1 MAVVT
6 PDVVAYKEPRLAL
19 GQRAKASSARLLTAL
34 RRRLLF
40 LAVVVLP
47 TTAATVYYGFL
58 ASDVYVS
65 ESRFVIRSAQRQ
77 SSAGGIGAL
86 LQNTGLPG
94 FQRSA
99 DDAYAVHDFILS
111 RDALRQLDDALHL
124 SALFSDARIDRI
136 SRFPSVLDLDD
147 SFEGLHRYYQKQVEV
162 QLDSASGIATL
173 RARAFNADHAL
184 QMNTKLLQAAEQLVN
199 QLNDRARHDLIQSAA
214 AEVEAAE
221 RRAKEAMVAVSRFRS
236 QRGVVDPER
245 QTMMQL
251 QQVAKL
257 QDELIAAKTQIAQLK
272 AFAPENPQLASL
284 QLRVRTLQDEMDAE
298 LGKVAGGSYSL
309 TGKAA
314 DFQRLALE
322 REFAERNLAA
332 TLANLEQARNEA
344 QRKQLYLER
353 IVQPSKPDFAVE
365 PRRIRAVLTVL
376 VLSLLVWAIASLLV
390 ASVREHM
397 D

>member
-77 SSAGGIGAL
+77 SAGGIGAL
-86 LQNTGLPG
+86 LQNNGLPG

-136 SRFPSVLDLDD
+136 SRFPSVLDQDD
-147 SFEGLHRYYQKQVEV
+147 SFEGLHRYYQKQIEV
-162 QLDSASGIATL
+162 QLDTASGIAML
-173 RARAFNADHAL
+173 RARAFDADHAL
-184 QMNTKLLQAAEQLVN
+184 QMNTRLLQGAEQLVN
-199 QLNDRARHDLIQSAA
+199 QLNDRARRDLIQFAA
-214 AEVEAAE
+214 AEVEGAE

-314 DFQRLALE
+314 DFQRMALE

-353 IVQPSKPDFAVE
+353 IVQPSRPDIAVE
-365 PRRIRAVLTVL
+365 PRRLRAVLIVGVL
-376 VLSLLVWAIASLLV
+376 GLIVWGIASLLF
-390 ASVREHM
+390 ASIREHV

>member
-58 ASDVYVS
+58 ASDAYVS
-65 ESRFVIRSAQRQ
+65 ESRFVIRSAQRP
-77 SSAGGIGAL
+77 SSGGGIGAL
-86 LQNTGLPG
+86 LQGSGLPG
-94 FQRSA
+94 FQRSV
-99 DDAYAVHDFILS
+99 DDAYAVQDFMLS
-111 RDALRQLDDALHL
+111 RDALRQLSSALGL
-124 SALFSDARIDRI
+124 SAFFSDARIDRI

-257 QDELIAAKTQIAQLK
+257 QDELISAKTQIAQLK

-284 QLRVRTLQDEMDAE
+284 QLRVRTLQDEMDTE
-298 LGKVAGGSYSL
+298 LGKVTGANYSL
-309 TGKAA
+309 TSKAA

-322 REFAERNLAA
+322 REFAERSLAA
-332 TLANLEQARNEA
+332 ALGSFEQARNEA

-353 IVQPSKPDFAVE
+353 IAQPSLPDTATE
-365 PRRIRAVLTVL
+365 PRRLRSTLTVL
-376 VLSLLVWAIASLLV
+376 LLSLVLWGISALLL
-390 ASVREHM
+390 ASVREHV

>member
-1 MAVVT
+1 MSAVT
-6 PDVVAYKEPRLAL
+6 PDDVAYKEPQLAL
-19 GQRAKASSARLLTAL
+19 GQSGTAVSLTLLRTI

-40 LAVVVLP
+40 LVVVVVP
-47 TTAATVYYGFL
+47 TVAATAYYGGM
-58 ASDVYVS
+58 ATDVYVS

-77 SSAGGIGAL
+77 SSGGGIGAL
-86 LQNTGLPG
+86 LQGAGLPG
-94 FQRSA
+94 FQRSV
-99 DDAYAVHDFILS
+99 DDAYAVQDFILS
-111 RDALRQLDDALHL
+111 RDALQQLNSALNL
-124 SALFSDARIDRI
+124 NALFSDPRIDRI

-162 QLDSASGIATL
+162 RLDTASGIATL
-173 RARAFNADHAL
+173 RARAFDADNAV
-184 QMNTKLLQAAEQLVN
+184 QMNARLLQGAEQLVN
-199 QLNDRARHDLIQSAA
+199 QLNDRARRDLIEFAA
-214 AEVEAAE
+214 AEVDGAE

-236 QRGVVDPER
+236 DRGVVDPER
-245 QTMMQL
+245 QTMLQL
-251 QQVAKL
+251 QQIAKL

-284 QLRVRTLQDEMDAE
+284 ELRVRTLQGEMNAE
-298 LGKVAGGSYSL
+298 LGKVTGGSFSL

-353 IVQPSKPDFAVE
+353 IVQPSAPDVATE
-365 PRRIRAVLTVL
+365 PRRMRAVLTVL
-376 VLSLLVWAIASLLV
+376 GLSLLVWAIAALLI
-390 ASVREHM
+390 ASVREHT

>member
-19 GQRAKASSARLLTAL
+19 GQRAKASSARLLTAV

-47 TTAATVYYGFL
+47 TTAATVYYGFI
-58 ASDVYVS
+58 ASDAYVS
-65 ESRFVIRSAQRQ
+65 ESRFVIRSAQRPA
-77 SSAGGIGAL
+77 SGGGIGAL
-86 LQNTGLPG
+86 LQGSGLPG
-94 FQRSA
+94 FQRSV
-99 DDAYAVHDFILS
+99 DDAYAVQDFMLS
-111 RDALRQLDDALHL
+111 RDALRQLDSALGL
-124 SALFSDARIDRI
+124 SALFSDPRIDRI
-136 SRFPSVLDLDD
+136 SRFPSILDLDD

-162 QLDSASGIATL
+162 HLDAVSGIATL
-173 RARAFNADHAL
+173 RARAFDADHAL
-184 QMNTKLLQAAEQLVN
+184 QMNSRLLQGAEQLVN
-199 QLNDRARHDLIQSAA
+199 QLNDRARRDLIQFAA
-214 AEVEAAE
+214 AEVEGAE
-221 RRAKEAMVAVSRFRS
+221 RRTKEAMVAVSRFRS

-257 QDELIAAKTQIAQLK
+257 QDELISAKTQIAQLK
-272 AFAPENPQLASL
+272 AFAPENPQVASL

-314 DFQRLALE
+314 DFQRMALE

-353 IVQPSKPDFAVE
+353 IVQPSRPDIAVE
-365 PRRIRAVLTVL
+365 PRRLRAVLIVGVL
-376 VLSLLVWAIASLLV
+376 GLIAWGIASLLF
-390 ASVREHM
+390 ASIREHV

>member
-6 PDVVAYKEPRLAL
+6 PDSVAFREPRLAV
-19 GQRAKASSARLLTAL
+19 GQRAKALSARLLTAM

-40 LAVVVLP
+40 LAIVVLP
-47 TTAATVYYGFL
+47 TAAATVYYGLL
-58 ASDVYVS
+58 ASDAYVS
-65 ESRFVIRSAQRQ
+65 ESRFVIRSAQRP
-77 SSAGGIGAL
+77 SPRAEIGAL
-86 LQNTGLPG
+86 LQGSGLPG
-94 FQRSA
+94 FQRSV
-99 DDAYAVHDFILS
+99 DDAYAVQDFMLS
-111 RDALRQLDDALHL
+111 RDALRQLDSALGL
-124 SALFSDARIDRI
+124 SALFSDPRIDRI

-162 QLDSASGIATL
+162 HLDTASGIATL
-173 RARAFNADHAL
+173 RARAFDADHAL
-184 QMNTKLLQAAEQLVN
+184 QMNTRLLQGAEQLVN
-199 QLNDRARHDLIQSAA
+199 QLNDRARRDLIQFAA

-236 QRGVVDPER
+236 ERGVVDPER

-284 QLRVRTLQDEMDAE
+284 QLRVRTLQGEMDAE

-353 IVQPSKPDFAVE
+353 IVQPSKPDIAVE
-365 PRRIRAVLTVL
+365 PRRLRAVLIVGVL
-376 VLSLLVWAIASLLV
+376 GLIAWGIASLLF
-390 ASVREHM
+390 ASIREHV